1 MVLCPWSF
9 TELDT
14 TEKLTHTHTH
24 THTHS
29 RLHFKFSEYWTEVVL
44 KNILEY
50 SAEGRSKPNPRE
62 DTQSQDRKITVGMSI
77 PKKQDGSQRIEP
89 RA

>member
-1 MVLCPWSF
+1 MVLCPWSC

-14 TEKLTHTHTH
+14 TEKLTHTHTY
-24 THTHS
+24 S
-29 RLHFKFSEYWTEVVL
+29 RLHFKFFEYWTEVVL
-44 KNILEY
+44 KNILEK

-62 DTQSQDRKITVGMSI
+62 DTQSQARKITVGMLI
-77 PKKQDGSQRIEP
+77 PKKQDGSPRIEP